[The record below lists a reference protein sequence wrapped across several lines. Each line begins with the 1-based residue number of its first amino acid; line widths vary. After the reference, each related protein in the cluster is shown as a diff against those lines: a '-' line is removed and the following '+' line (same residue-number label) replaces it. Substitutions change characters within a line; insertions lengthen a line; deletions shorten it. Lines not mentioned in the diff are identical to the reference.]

1 VAAGWRAGRGNKRAA
16 TVVVVEGGR
25 MSIWNP
31 TQERSADVV
40 LARGGNMSISE
51 IGLILKFKKLIIK
64 SVLLLME
71 MLPSIKK

>member
-1 VAAGWRAGRGNKRAA
+1 
-16 TVVVVEGGR
+16 VVVVEGGR

-40 LARGGNMSISE
+40 LAGGGNMSISE

-64 SVLLLME
+64 SVLFTFY
-71 MLPSIKK
+71 